1 MKLSHVVRAAL
12 PRIATGLAALA
23 LGGCDEE
30 GLKPLKECTVE
41 ETDVGGDAVNVDEL
55 SNFSIAY
62 NLLDRSG
69 TDAVIIDGRPSSLN
83 ADEKWR
89 VSSVELL
96 MAVPSDEESFGA
108 GAKVGIRVWDGD
120 DLNASSTPSW
130 TVVKAFD
137 PSSLEWETGGTHTVN
152 LNRCDEADCPD
163 GYTCKTL
170 APQFSL
176 CQASRTLK
184 TAWLK
189 FDLAAE
195 LGSRFMESDRIAIGV
210 VWPDGEKAR
219 PLIGASDFDRDCKA
233 NWTSFEGGAFEQQS
247 GSGCTWP
254 MIKAST
260 TVTRTTVEQKTDCG
274 D

>member
-1 MKLSHVVRAAL
+1 MKLSDMARAAL
-12 PRIATGLAALA
+12 PLVAAA
-23 LGGCDEE
+23 LGGCDET

-41 ETDVGGDAVNVDEL
+41 ETDSGGDAVNVDEL

-69 TDAVIIDGRPSSLN
+69 TDAVIIDGRPSSLK

-96 MAVPSDEESFGA
+96 MAVPSDEDDFAA
-108 GAKVGIRVWDGD
+108 GAQVGIRVWDGD
-120 DLNASSTPSW
+120 DLNASGTPSW
-130 TVVKAFD
+130 TVIKTFD
-137 PSSLEWETGGTHTVN
+137 PSSLTWETSGKHTVN

-163 GYTCKTL
+163 GYTCKEL
-170 APQFSL
+170 AQSFSL

-195 LGSRFMESDRIAIGV
+195 LGSSFMESDRIAIGV
-210 VWPDGEKAR
+210 VWPDGEKER
-219 PLIGASDFDRDCKA
+219 PLIGASDFDRDCNA
-233 NWTSFEGGAFEQQS
+233 NWTSFEGGPFEQQS
-247 GSGCTWP
+247 GAGCTWP